1 MKPRLSVCG
10 AAVFVLLSSASIGFS
25 QQDRGVDLNSA
36 APPPAETINAAAPA
50 SAAAPTATSVSPD
63 MSQAIARAIEDLKT
77 SVNQRLDQVQ
87 QNMVT
92 RQQLNEAIQAE
103 MTAAMSRF
111 ATKAEMAEYAPR
123 TEIDELKKQLATLQ
137 ESFDDQAAQLNQ
149 FRQQMGEQVTTLN
162 DQATQ
167 IQQVVNAISR
177 TDSQQR
183 PILDLNSSM
192 QSQEFQQDLSGAVHN
207 SLQRQGEL
215 EINNQMTTVQYL
227 RVNGQMY
234 SIPPLTNSKVTV
246 PVGTLTTELLG
257 ESPKN
262 WSIAPPSY
270 RQGIIIAPRQSS
282 VVVASPV
289 VVYSSF

>member
-1 MKPRLSVCG
+1 
-10 AAVFVLLSSASIGFS
+10 VFVLLSSASVGFS
-25 QQDRGVDLNSA
+25 QQDRGVDLSSA
-36 APPPAETINAAAPA
+36 APPPAETINASAPA
-50 SAAAPTATSVSPD
+50 SAAAATATPVSPD

-87 QNMVT
+87 ENMVT
-92 RQQLNEAIQAE
+92 RQQLNEAIQVE

-137 ESFDDQAAQLNQ
+137 ESFDDQAVQLNQ

-234 SIPPLTNSKVTV
+234 SIPPFTNSKITV

-257 ESPKN
+257 ESAKN